1 MTAERAT
8 ILVADDEPHI
18 RRILQY
24 LLEQAGYD
32 VVVAA
37 DGEDALRE
45 VDRCAPD
52 LVLLDVM
59 MPRLDGFSVLRSI
72 RASLETARLPVIL
85 LTAKGQSDEKVK
97 GLRGGAN
104 DYIIKPFDQEE
115 LLLRIHNMLEH
126 ARAQRE
132 ANPLT
137 GLPGNLAIAR
147 EATRASRPATRSRS
161 CTSTSTAS
169 RASTTPTATPAA
181 TARSRCSRVLC
192 DAVRSLGVADAFV
205 GHVGGDDFILMA
217 PTTRAE
223 ELACRIVRDFDAGVP
238 ALHDADDAA
247 RGYLEIRTRSGAPS
261 ACRWSPSPWRSS
273 STRTAASPTR
283 RLERHPG
290 RAEALRQDDER
301 QRRGE
306 GTPRPADS
314 HELVTTS
321 RPAARSRR
329 MNHAPDDVM
338 VRIACARA
346 RERLCDGWGD
356 ARAWLVL
363 REEVARAWSEHPAV
377 RCAVVVVRGAA
388 ADRLAGEEPAAA
400 WVLGSADAGR
410 AQWVSPPPAL
420 ESLWQELDDAGGD
433 VAAGCP
439 PSCRAASCPRAA
451 RAGSPSACRRGRPSS
466 WRCCSVWR
474 GDQTP
479 ATS

>member
-85 LTAKGQSDEKVK
+85 LTAKGQSDEKVR

-104 DYIIKPFDQEE
+104 DYVIKPFDQEE

-147 EATRASRPATRSRS
+147 EATQRIETGESFAIMYLDIDRFKSFNDTYGYARGDRAITLLA
-161 CTSTSTAS
+161 
-169 RASTTPTATPAA
+169 
-181 TARSRCSRVLC
+181 RVLC

-205 GHVGGDDFILMA
+205 GHVGGDDFIVMA
-217 PTTRAE
+217 PSARAE

-238 ALHDADDAA
+238 PLHDADDAA
-247 RGYLEIRTRSGAPS
+247 RGYLEIRTRSGATESVPLITLTV
-261 ACRWSPSPWRSS
+261 ALIVDAHGRFAHP
-273 STRTAASPTR
+273 AALSDTLAELKRFGKTMNGSVVVKER
-283 RLERHPG
+283 RNP
-290 RAEALRQDDER
+290 AE
-301 QRRGE
+301 
-306 GTPRPADS
+306 P
-314 HELVTTS
+314 HELVTA
-321 RPAARSRR
+321 RPART
-329 MNHAPDDVM
+329 
-338 VRIACARA
+338 
-346 RERLCDGWGD
+346 
-356 ARAWLVL
+356 
-363 REEVARAWSEHPAV
+363 EEQAH
-377 RCAVVVVRGAA
+377 
-388 ADRLAGEEPAAA
+388 D
-400 WVLGSADAGR
+400 
-410 AQWVSPPPAL
+410 
-420 ESLWQELDDAGGD
+420 
-433 VAAGCP
+433 
-439 PSCRAASCPRAA
+439 PR
-451 RAGSPSACRRGRPSS
+451 P
-466 WRCCSVWR
+466 
-474 GDQTP
+474 
-479 ATS
+479 